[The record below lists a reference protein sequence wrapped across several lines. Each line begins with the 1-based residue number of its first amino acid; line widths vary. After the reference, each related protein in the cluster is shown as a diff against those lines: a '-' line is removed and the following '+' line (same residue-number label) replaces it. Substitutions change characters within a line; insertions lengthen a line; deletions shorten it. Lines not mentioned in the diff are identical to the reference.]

1 MNKVEGLQEL
11 IGDFDSLLY
20 YDKKAL
26 EKRMGEWLTKKDII
40 KNLLNS
46 RLSKDEIFQAVNLS
60 EKEFSEMLNEIKEES
75 EIPEND

>member
-1 MNKVEGLQEL
+1 MNKEKQLQEL
-11 IGDFDSLLY
+11 TGDFDSLLY

-26 EKRMGEWLTKKDII
+26 EKRMGEWLTKKDIV
-40 KNLLNS
+40 KNML
-46 RLSKDEIFQAVNLS
+46 DEKMSNEVITRIVKLS

>member
-11 IGDFDSLLY
+11 TGDFDSLLY

-26 EKRMGEWLTKKDII
+26 EERMYEWLAKKKIV
-40 KNLLNS
+40 KNMLKEKI
-46 RLSKDEIFQAVNLS
+46 SKEVIFRIVNLS